1 LFTPLPYLINKPCGC
16 LMVYLNSVP
25 QHSQVIK
32 NIHLIDLSHRPTLL
46 KQHVIKLQQKLIRG
60 NPFRFP

>member
-1 LFTPLPYLINKPCGC
+1 

-46 KQHVIKLQQKLIRG
+46 KQHIIKLQQKLTRG
-60 NPFRFP
+60 NPFRFPCY